1 MKLNTK
7 VLTLMAAL
15 AAGIAGAQTAAPDRT
30 GNLTNAGV
38 TIDNIATAT
47 FTDPTSTTG
56 GTASAESNKVTTTV
70 GERMG
75 FDVTYVS
82 GADSDTTDNTAGAQ
96 LTKTGI
102 VSGTTVAFEYVVVN
116 NGNAAQ
122 TITLSTDN
130 TGGVTNVKYYLA
142 NPDTNNDG
150 KVDGSDTAV
159 PTVTSVTV
167 LPSGDNP
174 ATPEVENNTGM
185 VSVWMS
191 YTVEGNPGA
200 IVGATPIGTGQ
211 VWDGTQ
217 NTTVTEQKD
226 PAAPAYDDLFWQY
239 SSVTIFT
246 PSVDTTPKDPA
257 TGTIDT
263 PPTGGTNEPGY
274 TSPSGTA
281 VAVNGDQQVAYPK
294 ADTNTDPDTVVFTN
308 TVTNTTTNPDPVT
321 LTIVPN
327 TSALPGSPL
336 PADYSQTV
344 TPTGNP
350 GEYTVVQTNPDGTTT
365 TATVTISTPSVTVPK
380 NGSTDYTVTVV
391 YPDQDSANPN
401 PIYVAVGVDS
411 GLDNNTTPDA
421 YTFDTIMPPA
431 MQFGDPATGIAAD
444 PVPAVNQIGTAGN
457 SVSFPMEIANPGEYA
472 DTYTLSGYT
481 VVTLTDGT
489 KQIVPVVYSGTG
501 LTATPTTIAVDLNG
515 DGDTTDPGETVSG
528 NTYTTPSVA
537 ANTEIA
543 ITATVTLP
551 SNVAATNGDN
561 YELIQTAT
569 ATYSGI
575 SLQDNNDNITVSA
588 VGDLVVAK
596 FTKDSA
602 ATPAGLNTMAVGDT
616 KTCTT
621 GAPTATQIGNPAGY
635 TCNSTSYLPG
645 TAYSYQII
653 AKNNYNTAVS
663 GLSLTDDLTGK
674 PFNTVALSD
683 IVCSDGGTASL
694 DGSIAKCTYP
704 NPVPA
709 GAQVSMTINVTI
721 K

>member
-7 VLTLMAAL
+7 VLALMAAL

-38 TIDNIATAT
+38 TIDNVATAT
-47 FTDPTSTTG
+47 FNDPTSTTG

-75 FDVTYVS
+75 FDVTYVN

-142 NPDTNNDG
+142 NPDTNGDG

-174 ATPEVENNTGM
+174 ATSEVENNTGM

-191 YTVEGNPGA
+191 YTVTGDGGTT
-200 IVGATPIGTGQ
+200 VGATPIGTGQ
-211 VWDGTQ
+211 VWDGTK
-217 NTTVTEQKD
+217 NTPATEQKD
-226 PAAPAYDDLFWQY
+226 AAAPAYDDLFWQY

-246 PSVDTTPKDPA
+246 PSVDTTPQ
-257 TGTIDT
+257 TGVSTTVDT
-263 PPTGGTNEPGY
+263 PPTGGTNVTGY
-274 TSPSGTA
+274 TSGTTPIEISG
-281 VAVNGDQQVAYPK
+281 DEQIAYPK
-294 ADTNTDPDTVVFTN
+294 ADGDTADDEVVFTN
-308 TVTNTTTNPDPVT
+308 TVTNSTNLTDTVT
-321 LTIVPN
+321 LSIVPN
-327 TSALPGSPL
+327 SSSLPGSTL
-336 PADYSQTV
+336 PSGYSQEV
-344 TPTGNP
+344 TSTGKP

-365 TATVTISTPSVTVPK
+365 TAKVTISNPSPTVNP
-380 NGSTDYTVTVV
+380 NSSANYTVTVS
-391 YPDQDSANPN
+391 YPDQDTANPY

-421 YTFDTIMPPA
+421 YTFDTIKPPA
-431 MQFGDPATGIAAD
+431 MQFGDPATGVAAD
-444 PVPAVNQIGTAGN
+444 PVPAINKIGTAGN
-457 SVSFPMEIANPGEYA
+457 PVEFPMEIANPGEYA

-489 KQIVPVVYSGTG
+489 KQIVPIVYTGTGVTDSGKTVSVTDPTTG
-501 LTATPTTIAVDLNG
+501 LTANIPV
-515 DGDTTDPGETVSG
+515 
-528 NTYTTPSVA
+528 YTTTSVA
-537 ANTEIA
+537 ANTELPVS
-543 ITATVTLP
+543 ATVKLP
-551 SNVAATNGDN
+551 TNVAATNGDN

-569 ATYSGI
+569 ANYSGI
-575 SLQDNNDNITVSA
+575 SLQDTNDNITVSP
-588 VGDLVVAK
+588 VGQIVVAK

-602 ATPAGLNTMAVGDT
+602 ATPAGENTMAVGDT

-621 GAPTATQIGNPAGY
+621 DAPTATQIGNPAGY

-663 GLSLTDDLTGK
+663 DLSLTDDLTGK

-683 IVCSDGGTASL
+683 IVCSNGGTASL
-694 DGSIAKCTYP
+694 SGSIAKCTYP
-704 NPVPA
+704 NAVPA